1 MKEEHIRFVL
11 TGAVITIVLLVLTW
25 LMPQTIGSID
35 RTFLSTEFRL
45 RGERAADSSVV
56 ILYFSSDDLAILGD
70 LPLKR
75 SYYAL
80 LVNALNDLGV
90 TAIGFD
96 IGFTEEDKEHGE
108 YDNLLCSVVKKS
120 EKIVLSGYFR
130 SLPGDK
136 TISMP
141 AVPADLGYQIQLPAG
156 VLYGS
161 QPEFPFPALLRSATG
176 FGHTNFDDSY
186 RIPLL
191 VNYGDRVIPSFF
203 LEVLRLSTNT
213 SRSDISFSP
222 NVLTVHTAGSSIAI
236 PTDDQLRVSINYA
249 GKFRSLPT
257 YPVIRFLK
265 AYDTLKMGGAP
276 ALQVNDIKG
285 KIVLVSII
293 AEGRSAFISTPFESQ
308 FPSIGIHAMAIHNA
322 KEGNFLTFLPP
333 FAEYC
338 IALFAGICCTLLLRS
353 AKLRMGIAGIAA
365 LVILIILISFVL
377 FSQANLFIAPTRI
390 LITAFIVTLSL
401 IVIRHQQVQDQ
412 LHVLTSERSS
422 IVNQLQEKEAILA
435 ALERELKEASRG
447 DNGEQRMNL
456 VEDVKKLKEHIQDLK
471 SKAGEDKPAEFGAAV
486 SSGALKDFYGI
497 LYHSSGPMAP
507 IIDFVKVIANNNAPV
522 LILGESGTGKELVA
536 KGIHLLGDRKDNAFI
551 AVNCGALTETLLE
564 SELFGHERG
573 SFTGAVKEK
582 PGRFELADGGTIFL
596 DEIGETSEA
605 FQVKL
610 LRVIQEG
617 VFERVG
623 GVETRNVNIRVITAT
638 NRDIKKE
645 VEQKKFREDLYYRL
659 NVFTVQLPPLRER
672 LQDLPLLANALII
685 KESPEMKLS
694 IGALEIIRNYEWKGN
709 IRELQSVIKRAVLL
723 SRAEN
728 RSIIHIKD
736 LPEELSAKS
745 IVSPNIEEKI
755 LESVR
760 RKQFSRSAISETAAE
775 LGGLNRGTV
784 SEYFRG
790 ECFRIF
796 VEHQFGF
803 DAAVR
808 AIAGT
813 DQPEVTEKVEKKLKE
828 FLRNAIENVVF
839 SESLEN
845 IKASSRPKY
854 KNLALRYHP
863 SLDSIIEA
871 FHQKKWVLD

>member
-1 MKEEHIRFVL
+1 MKKEHIRFVL
-11 TGAVITIVLLVLTW
+11 SGAVITIVLLILTW

-35 RTFLSTEFRL
+35 RTLLSTEFRL
-45 RGERAADSSVV
+45 RGERATDSSVV

-90 TAIGFD
+90 KAIGFD

-108 YDNLLCSVVKKS
+108 YDKLLCSVVKKS
-120 EKIVLSGYFR
+120 DNVVLSGYFR

-136 TISMP
+136 TISTP
-141 AVPADLGYQIQLPAG
+141 AVPGDYGYQIRPPEN
-156 VLYGS
+156 VLHGS
-161 QPEFPFPALLRSATG
+161 QPEFPFPALLGSAAG
-176 FGHTNFDDSY
+176 FGHTNFDDYY

-191 VNYGDRVIPSFF
+191 ISYGDRIIPSFF
-203 LEVLRLSTNT
+203 LEVLRLSKNVQK
-213 SRSDISFSP
+213 SDVSLSP
-222 NVLTVHTAGSSIAI
+222 NLLTIQGSGNSIAI
-236 PTDDQLRVSINYA
+236 PTDAQLRVNINYA
-249 GKFRSLPT
+249 GKFRSLPV

-265 AYDTLKMGGAP
+265 AYDTLKMGGTS
-276 ALQVNDIKG
+276 ALQVSDIKG
-285 KIVLVSII
+285 KIALVSII

-322 KEGNFLTFLPP
+322 KGNNFLAFLPP
-333 FAEYC
+333 FAEYS
-338 IALFAGICCTLLLRS
+338 IALLIGLCCALLLRGS
-353 AKLRMGIAGIAA
+353 KLRRGIAVIAA
-365 LVILIILISFVL
+365 IVVLVIVISFIL
-377 FSQANLFIAPTRI
+377 FAQANLFIAPTRI
-390 LITAFIVTLSL
+390 LMTAFIVTLSL
-401 IVIRHQQVQDQ
+401 LVIRHQQVQDQ
-412 LHVLTSERSS
+412 LHVLKSERSS
-422 IVNQLQEKEAILA
+422 IVSQLEDKESILA
-435 ALERELKEASRG
+435 ALEHELKEAARV

-456 VEDVKKLKEHIQDLK
+456 VEDVKKLKEQIQQLK
-471 SKAGEDKPAEFGAAV
+471 SKAGEDKPAEFDAAA
-486 SSGALKDFYGI
+486 SPGLLKDFFGI

-536 KGIHLLGDRKDNAFI
+536 RGIHLLGDRKNKPFI

-617 VFERVG
+617 AFERVG
-623 GVETRNVNIRVITAT
+623 GVETKSVNVRVITAT

-672 LQDLPLLANALII
+672 MLDLPLLANALIM

-694 IGALEIIRNYEWKGN
+694 VGALEIIQKYEWKGN

-723 SRAEN
+723 SQSEK

-736 LPEELSAKS
+736 LPEEISAKS
-745 IVSPNIEEKI
+745 IISSTIEEKI
-755 LESVR
+755 MESMR
-760 RKQFSRSAISETAAE
+760 RKQFSRSAISETADE

-796 VEHQFGF
+796 VEHQFELN
-803 DAAVR
+803 AAVQ
-808 AIAGT
+808 AITGT
-813 DQPEVTEKVEKKLKE
+813 SQPEVTEKVEKRLRE
-828 FLRNAIENVVF
+828 FLRNATENVVF
-839 SESLEN
+839 SDSLEN
-845 IKASSRPKY
+845 IKTSSKPKY

-863 SLDSIIEA
+863 SLDAIIEA
-871 FHQKKWVLD
+871 FYQKKWSLD